1 MLEKD
6 VNTKEMLANE
16 ITLPSPGFP
25 TSVAILSEKIH
36 MMSHRKT
43 EIDTLVQKATFALS
57 FNSLSELNFFWI
69 NNAKFGRTQ

>member
-69 NNAKFGRTQ
+69 KYF